1 MEIRKLAGR
10 CIDKK
15 RAVLSLF
22 FWFPSVRPFFF
33 FSSSSS
39 SLSLSLSSLDSK
51 QADITQQAAL
61 AVSQQSVAYAVA
73 ILGENLYQRALL
85 AEGAGGRPALP
96 LTVAGAAAAAASAVL
111 VGGSGG
117 AGPGASLG
125 LVVGA
130 VGALGT
136 LFVSVNRVKNVTS
149 DPFVRS
155 CFFRFFFFSSTL
167 SRKLPQKLFLTF
179 SLSLSFFSFAKPQ

>member
-1 MEIRKLAGR
+1 M
-10 CIDKK
+10 
-15 RAVLSLF
+15 
-22 FWFPSVRPFFF
+22 
-33 FSSSSS
+33 
-39 SLSLSLSSLDSK
+39 
-51 QADITQQAAL
+51 
-61 AVSQQSVAYAVA
+61 AYAVA

-136 LFVSVNRVKNVTS
+136 LFVSVNRVKNVKS